1 MRLLALIR
9 AMLSLRLLSALA
21 ALLMG
26 VVMWFANDLFR
37 PYTTGPSLHRW
48 GAMLVLVSAGALVYF
63 AATFL
68 FGAFRMADVRRLV
81 RR

>member
-1 MRLLALIR
+1 M
-9 AMLSLRLLSALA
+9 LA